1 MKIKNVKI
9 HNFRSIK
16 EESFNLYDFSLLVGE
31 NNAGKTNIISALRV
45 FYEEG
50 GTKYNDKK
58 DFPKFDTD
66 DKESWIELTFILCEE
81 ENELIKEEYKTDNKV
96 LKVRRYFKSDDK
108 ERVDSKNSNIFAY
121 ENGELSKN
129 QFYGAKNISSAK
141 LGSAI
146 YIPEMSKTSD
156 TLKLSGPSPLR
167 DITNFVFKKIVSSS
181 PSYSQLNTAL
191 EDFNKEFRVE
201 SEGDEFSLNSL
212 VQDINEQISHWE
224 IDFGFKINAIKP
236 EDIVK
241 NLLNHY
247 VTDRNLKDSE
257 VDIDNLGQ
265 GLQRHLIYTL
275 IRLSSKYVD
284 KKTPKKKD
292 FNPEFTLLLFEEPEA
307 FLHPSQQEYLNLSL
321 KRLAQENQILITTH
335 STTFV
340 SKNINQLPSI
350 IKVNKSSGS
359 TSVYQ
364 IKKEVLEKLWDSNTG
379 LYKYFS
385 DMLQK
390 EDTDSKL
397 KTSIKK
403 QNLGEEIPN
412 ILKKIDDES
421 FRYSLWLDTERASS
435 FFAKHIL
442 ICEGATEKV
451 IFDYLINN
459 LWEDLQKKQIY
470 VLDSMGKFNIHR
482 YMNLFSELGITHSV
496 LYDGD
501 GEKPVQQEVNNYIN
515 DNKNDFT
522 CEIDFFD
529 IDIESFLDYEPPKSK
544 NIKPLT
550 ALSKLANNEILE
562 EKIQEL
568 REKITKLLCE
578 KS

>member
-1 MKIKNVKI
+1 MEIKTVKI

-16 EESFNLYDFSLLVGE
+16 EESFDLDAFSLLVGE
-31 NNAGKTNIISALRV
+31 NNAGKTNVISALRV

-66 DKESWIELTFILCEE
+66 DKESWIELTFILSDE
-81 ENELIKEEYKTDNKV
+81 ENELIKDEYKTADKV

-108 ERVDSKNSNIFAY
+108 ERVDPKNSNIFAY

-167 DITNFVFKKIVSSS
+167 DITNFVFKKIVSNS

-191 EDFNKEFRVE
+191 EDFNKEFKVE

-265 GLQRHLIYTL
+265 GLQRHIIYTL

-321 KRLAQENQILITTH
+321 KRLSKENQILITTH

-350 IKVNKSSGS
+350 IKVNKNSGR

-364 IKKEVLEKLWDSNTG
+364 IKNEVLEKLWDTNAG
-379 LYKYFS
+379 MYKYFS
-385 DMLQK
+385 DLLVN
-390 EDTDSKL
+390 DNSDPKL
-397 KTSIKK
+397 IKFIK
-403 QNLGEEIPN
+403 DKRLGEETPD

-421 FRYSLWLDTERASS
+421 FRYSLWLDTERASA
-435 FFAKHIL
+435 FFAKHVL

-451 IFDYLINN
+451 IFDYLIANS
-459 LWEDLQKKQIY
+459 WEELQKKQIY

-482 YMNLFSELGITHSV
+482 YMNLFSELGINHYV

-501 GEKPVQQEVNNYIN
+501 GEIIGQQAVNKYIN
-515 DNKNDFT
+515 ENKNEFT
-522 CEIDFFD
+522 NGIDFFD
-529 IDIESFLDYEPPKSK
+529 EDMESFLGYEAPKRK
-544 NIKPLT
+544 DIKPLT
-550 ALSKLANNEILE
+550 ALSKLANEEIPE
-562 EKIQEL
+562 DKIHDL
-568 REKITKLLCE
+568 KDKITILLQE
-578 KS
+578 KD

>member
-1 MKIKNVKI
+1 MKIKTVKI
-9 HNFRSIK
+9 HNFRSI
-16 EESFNLYDFSLLVGE
+16 EEELFDLDAFSLLVGE
-31 NNAGKTNIISALRV
+31 NNAGKTNVISALRV

-50 GTKYNDKK
+50 GTKYNEKS
-58 DFPKFDTD
+58 DFPKFETD
-66 DKESWIELTFILCEE
+66 DKESWIELTFLLSDE
-81 ENELIKEEYKTDNKV
+81 ENELIKDEYKTADKV

-108 ERVDSKNSNIFAY
+108 ERFDSKNSNIFAY

-167 DITNFVFKKIVSSS
+167 DITNFVFKKIVANS

-265 GLQRHLIYTL
+265 GLQRHIIYTL

-307 FLHPSQQEYLNLSL
+307 FLHPSQQEYLNHSL
-321 KRLAQENQILITTH
+321 KRLSKENQILITTH

-350 IKVNKSSGS
+350 IKVNKNSGR

-364 IKKEVLEKLWDSNTG
+364 IKNEVLEKLWDTNAGMYT
-379 LYKYFS
+379 YFS
-385 DMLQK
+385 DLLVN
-390 EDTDSKL
+390 DSSDPKL
-397 KTSIKK
+397 ISFIKSK
-403 QNLGEEIPN
+403 HLGEESPD

-421 FRYSLWLDTERASS
+421 FRYSLWLDMERASA
-435 FFAKHIL
+435 FFAKHVL

-451 IFDYLINN
+451 IFDYLIANS
-459 LWEDLQKKQIY
+459 WEDLQTKQIY

-482 YMNLFSELGITHSV
+482 YMNLFSELGINHSV

-501 GEKPVQQEVNNYIN
+501 GEKIGQEEVNKYIN
-515 DNKNDFT
+515 DNK
-522 CEIDFFD
+522 
-529 IDIESFLDYEPPKSK
+529 K
-544 NIKPLT
+544 
-550 ALSKLANNEILE
+550 
-562 EKIQEL
+562 
-568 REKITKLLCE
+568 
-578 KS
+578 

>member
-1 MKIKNVKI
+1 MKIHTVKI

-16 EESFNLYDFSLLVGE
+16 EESFELDNFSLLVGE
-31 NNAGKTNIISALRV
+31 NNAGKTNVISALRV

-66 DKESWIELTFILCEE
+66 DKESWIELTFVLSEE
-81 ENELIKEEYKTDNKV
+81 ENELIKNEYKTADKV

-167 DITNFVFKKIVSSS
+167 DITNFVFKKIVSNS

-191 EDFNKEFRVE
+191 EDFNKEFKVE
-201 SEGDEFSLNSL
+201 SEEDEFSLNSL

-265 GLQRHLIYTL
+265 GLQRHIIYTL

-284 KKTPKKKD
+284 KTTPKKKD

-321 KRLAQENQILITTH
+321 KRLSKDNQILITTH

-350 IKVNKSSGS
+350 IKVNKNSGR
-359 TSVYQ
+359 TSIYQ
-364 IKKEVLEKLWDSNTG
+364 IKNDVLEKLWDTNAG
-379 LYKYFS
+379 MYKYFS
-385 DMLQK
+385 DLLVK
-390 EDTDSKL
+390 DNSDLKLIKFIKSKH
-397 KTSIKK
+397 
-403 QNLGEEIPN
+403 LGEETPD

-421 FRYSLWLDTERASS
+421 FRYSLWLDTERASA
-435 FFAKHIL
+435 FFTKHVL

-451 IFDYLINN
+451 IFDYLIANS
-459 LWEDLQKKQIY
+459 WEDLQKKQIY

-482 YMNLFSELGITHSV
+482 YMNLFSELGINHSV

-501 GEKPVQQEVNNYIN
+501 GEKMGQEEVNKYIN

-522 CEIDFFD
+522 YAIDFFD
-529 IDIESFLDYEPPKSK
+529 VDMESFLGYEAPKS
-544 NIKPLT
+544 NHIKPLT
-550 ALSKLANNEILE
+550 ALSKLANGEIPQ
-562 EKIQEL
+562 EKIKEL
-568 REKITKLLCE
+568 KDKITKLLQE
-578 KS
+578 KD

>member
-1 MKIKNVKI
+1 MKIKTVKI

-16 EESFNLYDFSLLVGE
+16 EESFDLDAFSLLVGE
-31 NNAGKTNIISALRV
+31 NNAGKTNVISALRV

-66 DKESWIELTFILCEE
+66 DKESWIELTFILSDE
-81 ENELIKEEYKTDNKV
+81 ENELIKEEYKTAEKV

-108 ERVDSKNSNIFAY
+108 ERFDSKNSNIFAY

-167 DITNFVFKKIVSSS
+167 DITNFVFKKIVSNS

-224 IDFGFKINAIKP
+224 IDFGFKISAIKP

-265 GLQRHLIYTL
+265 GLQRHIIYTL

-321 KRLAQENQILITTH
+321 KRLSKENQILITTH

-340 SKNINQLPSI
+340 SKNINQLPSKRAEAHQY
-350 IKVNKSSGS
+350 IK
-359 TSVYQ
+359 
-364 IKKEVLEKLWDSNTG
+364 
-379 LYKYFS
+379 
-385 DMLQK
+385 
-390 EDTDSKL
+390 
-397 KTSIKK
+397 
-403 QNLGEEIPN
+403 
-412 ILKKIDDES
+412 
-421 FRYSLWLDTERASS
+421 
-435 FFAKHIL
+435 
-442 ICEGATEKV
+442 
-451 IFDYLINN
+451 
-459 LWEDLQKKQIY
+459 
-470 VLDSMGKFNIHR
+470 
-482 YMNLFSELGITHSV
+482 
-496 LYDGD
+496 
-501 GEKPVQQEVNNYIN
+501 
-515 DNKNDFT
+515 
-522 CEIDFFD
+522 
-529 IDIESFLDYEPPKSK
+529 
-544 NIKPLT
+544 
-550 ALSKLANNEILE
+550 
-562 EKIQEL
+562 
-568 REKITKLLCE
+568 
-578 KS
+578 

>member
-1 MKIKNVKI
+1 MKIKTVKI

-16 EESFNLYDFSLLVGE
+16 EESFDLDAFSLLVGE
-31 NNAGKTNIISALRV
+31 NNAGKTNVISALRV

-66 DKESWIELTFILCEE
+66 DDESWIELTFILSDE
-81 ENELIKEEYKTDNKV
+81 ENELIKEEYKTADKV

-108 ERVDSKNSNIFAY
+108 ELVDSKNSNIFAY

-167 DITNFVFKKIVSSS
+167 DITNFVFKKIVSNS

-201 SEGDEFSLNSL
+201 SEGNEFSLNSL

-265 GLQRHLIYTL
+265 GLQRHIIYTL

-321 KRLAQENQILITTH
+321 KRLSKENQILITTH

-350 IKVNKSSGS
+350 IKVNKKSGS

-364 IKKEVLEKLWDSNTG
+364 IKNEVLEKLWDTNAG
-379 LYKYFS
+379 MYKYFS
-385 DMLQK
+385 DLLVN
-390 EDTDSKL
+390 DSSDPKL
-397 KTSIKK
+397 IKFIK
-403 QNLGEEIPN
+403 DKHLGEETPD

-421 FRYSLWLDTERASS
+421 FRYSLWLDTERASA
-435 FFAKHIL
+435 FFAKHVL

-451 IFDYLINN
+451 IFDYLIANA
-459 LWEDLQKKQIY
+459 WEELQKKQIY

-482 YMNLFSELGITHSV
+482 YMNLFSELGINHSV

-501 GEKPVQQEVNNYIN
+501 GEKIGQEEVNKYIN
-515 DNKNDFT
+515 ENKNDFT
-522 CEIDFFD
+522 CAIDFFNVD
-529 IDIESFLDYEPPKSK
+529 MESFLGYEAPKRK
-544 NIKPLT
+544 DIKPLT
-550 ALSKLANNEILE
+550 ALSKLANDEIPE
-562 EKIQEL
+562 EKIQDL
-568 REKITKLLCE
+568 KDKITNLLQE
-578 KS
+578 KD

>member
-1 MKIKNVKI
+1 MKIKSVKI

-16 EESFNLYDFSLLVGE
+16 EESFDLDAFSLLVGE
-31 NNAGKTNIISALRV
+31 NNAGKTNVISALRV

-58 DFPKFDTD
+58 DFPKFDTN
-66 DKESWIELTFILCEE
+66 DKESWIELTFILSDE
-81 ENELIKEEYKTDNKV
+81 ENELIKEEYKTADKV

-108 ERVDSKNSNIFAY
+108 ELIDSKNSNIFAY
-121 ENGELSKN
+121 EKGELSKN

-167 DITNFVFKKIVSSS
+167 DITNFVFKKIVSNS

-201 SEGDEFSLNSL
+201 SEGNEFSLNSL

-247 VTDRNLKDSE
+247 VTDRNLQDSE

-265 GLQRHLIYTL
+265 GLQRHIIYTL

-292 FNPEFTLLLFEEPEA
+292 FNPDFTLLLFEEPEA

-321 KRLAQENQILITTH
+321 KRLSKENQILITTH

-350 IKVNKSSGS
+350 IKVNKNSGR

-364 IKKEVLEKLWDSNTG
+364 IKNEVLEKLWNTNAG
-379 LYKYFS
+379 MYKYFS
-385 DMLQK
+385 DLLVN
-390 EDTDSKL
+390 DSSDSKL
-397 KTSIKK
+397 IKFIK
-403 QNLGEEIPN
+403 DKHLGEETPD

-421 FRYSLWLDTERASS
+421 FRYSLWLDTERASA
-435 FFAKHIL
+435 FFAKHVL

-451 IFDYLINN
+451 IFDYLIANS
-459 LWEDLQKKQIY
+459 WEELQKKQIY

-482 YMNLFSELGITHSV
+482 YMNLFSELGINHSV

-501 GEKPVQQEVNNYIN
+501 GEKIGQEEVNKYIN
-515 DNKNDFT
+515 ENKNDFT
-522 CEIDFFD
+522 CAIAFFD
-529 IDIESFLDYEPPKSK
+529 VDMESFLGYEAPKRK
-544 NIKPLT
+544 DIKPLT
-550 ALSKLANNEILE
+550 ALSKLTNDEIPE
-562 EKIQEL
+562 EKIQDL
-568 REKITKLLCE
+568 KDKITNLLQE
-578 KS
+578 KD